1 MAKITK
7 KMLKNVAAGT
17 TAAAALTA
25 AVLVSPPADV
35 SDTAVIDDAP
45 SVTQVAELQTDAEQT
60 APDTAE
66 ETDSE
71 KDKDKTEQAEGSTN
85 EESTEHAVPE
95 EKPTDEYTTE
105 IPYRL
110 KKTSDY
116 ATTLVIDVPNNI
128 QADIVE
134 MYIND
139 TVEVDVALIPTEP
152 KFTSIPIV
160 FDDLQKLS
168 FKLYRL
174 DECIGTAVF
183 KGGKLMTNAKA
194 VE

>member
-35 SDTAVIDDAP
+35 SDMAAIDDAP
-45 SVTQVAELQTDAEQT
+45 SVTQVAESQTEAEQI
-60 APDTAE
+60 AADTAE

-71 KDKDKTEQAEGSTN
+71 KYNDKTVQAEDN
-85 EESTEHAVPE
+85 ANVESTEHAVPE

-110 KKTSDY
+110 EKTSDY

>member
-35 SDTAVIDDAP
+35 SDTVVIDDAP
-45 SVTQVAELQTDAEQT
+45 SVTQVAEPQTDAEQT
-60 APDTAE
+60 AADTAE

-71 KDKDKTEQAEGSTN
+71 NDKDKTEQAEGSTN

-110 KKTSDY
+110 DKTSDY